1 MTVGQR
7 IKQLRLE
14 RKWRPTYLAL
24 EIGMEF
30 CSIYWYE
37 SGKRYPSMKTLFK
50 MCDAF
55 GITPEQF
62 FKGVE
67 EI

>member
-24 EIGMEF
+24 ESGMEF
-30 CSIYWYE
+30 SSIYLYE
-37 SGKRYPSMKTLFK
+37 SGKRNPSIKTLFK
-50 MCDAF
+50 MCGAF
-55 GITPEQF
+55 GITPEEF